1 MSEAVK
7 DRAKDFV
14 AEAVEKTKGAVN
26 DGLDA
31 ARERF
36 DSAADGVDARV
47 HRVAGDVRQRAER
60 ASEMAREKYRV
71 AADAAREGYVKV
83 KTDIKRVS
91 NDVND
96 YVRENPGKSLLMA
109 AGVGFVI
116 GLLVR
121 RGNRDDD

>member
-14 AEAVEKTKGAVN
+14 AEAVDKTKSALN

-60 ASEMAREKYRV
+60 ASEVAREKYRV

-109 AGVGFVI
+109 AGAGFLI

-121 RGNRDDD
+121 RGSRDDD

>member
-1 MSEAVK
+1 MEGGEMNDAAVK

-14 AEAVEKTKGAVN
+14 AEKIEKTKSAVS
-26 DGLDA
+26 DGLDT
-31 ARERF
+31 AREKF
-36 DSAADGVDARV
+36 DGVAD
-47 HRVAGDVRQRAER
+47 DLDDKYQRA
-60 ASEMAREKYRV
+60 SQVAREKYRV
-71 AADAAREGYVKV
+71 AAEGVREGYGKV

-109 AGVGFVI
+109 AGAGFLI

-121 RGNRDDD
+121 RGRDDD